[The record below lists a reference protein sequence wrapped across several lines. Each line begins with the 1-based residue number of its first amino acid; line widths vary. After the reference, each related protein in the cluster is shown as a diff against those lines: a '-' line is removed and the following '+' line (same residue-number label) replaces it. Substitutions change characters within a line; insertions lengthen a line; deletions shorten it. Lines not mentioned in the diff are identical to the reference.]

1 MLLARAPRD
10 ESEVFLKVCFVVEY
24 YYPHVGGA
32 EVLFQNLAEGLVRAG
47 HSCDVVTCMLPGSLK
62 EETVNGVRV
71 HRVRVPRSGARHWFT
86 FLGFFKA
93 LKYSAK
99 ADVVQTTV
107 YNGAP
112 PAWLAAKILR
122 KPLSLFIF
130 EVVGDNW
137 RRIGLS
143 KFMARFYGF
152 LETIVLKLPF
162 DAYVCI
168 SKSTLKAAAERGV
181 PKDKL
186 KLSYPGIDYKLF
198 DPAKN
203 RKKEVRKALGLQ
215 EDAFI
220 YMFFGR
226 PGYVKG
232 VEHLVRAV
240 AVIRERVPGSKLL
253 LILSKEPAEGYA
265 KVMTLI
271 KESGFFKDVI
281 VIDPVAREELPYY
294 IGASDCVVVPSI
306 SEGFGFSCAESCAM
320 GVPVVATTAGSLPE
334 VASGK
339 YVMVEPG
346 SAEAIA
352 QGVEKVY
359 KKEYSVSDKKIFSWD
374 SFVKKHIE
382 ICDAL
387 RGKG

>member
-1 MLLARAPRD
+1 M
-10 ESEVFLKVCFVVEY
+10 
-24 YYPHVGGA
+24 
-32 EVLFQNLAEGLVRAG
+32 LFQNLAEGLVRAG
-47 HSCDVVTCMLPGSLK
+47 HSCDVVTCMLPSSLK
-62 EETVNGVRV
+62 EETINGVRI
-71 HRVRVPRSGARHWFT
+71 HRVWVPRRGARHWFT

-93 LKYSAK
+93 MTYSRD

-112 PAWLAAKILR
+112 PAWLVAKILR
-122 KPLSLFIF
+122 KPSSLFVF
-130 EVVGDNW
+130 EVIGDNW

-143 KFMARFYGF
+143 LLMARFYGF
-152 LETIVLKLPF
+152 LEMIVLKLPF

-168 SKSTLKAAAERGV
+168 SKSTLKAAEQRGV
-181 PKDKL
+181 ARSKL

-198 DPAKN
+198 DPSKN
-203 RKKEVRKALGLQ
+203 RREEVRKALGLQ
-215 EDAFI
+215 EDAFV

-240 AVIRERVPGSKLL
+240 AFIRERVPGSKLL

-294 IGASDCVVVPSI
+294 ISASDCVVVPSI
-306 SEGFGFSCAESCAM
+306 SEGFGFTCAESCAM
-320 GVPVVATTAGSLPE
+320 EVPVVATTAGSLPE

-346 SAEAIA
+346 SPEAIA
-352 QGVEKVY
+352 RGVEKVY
-359 KKEYSVSDKKIFSWD
+359 KKEYTVSDKKICSRD
-374 SFVKKHIE
+374 DFVRKHIE
-382 ICDAL
+382 LYDTL